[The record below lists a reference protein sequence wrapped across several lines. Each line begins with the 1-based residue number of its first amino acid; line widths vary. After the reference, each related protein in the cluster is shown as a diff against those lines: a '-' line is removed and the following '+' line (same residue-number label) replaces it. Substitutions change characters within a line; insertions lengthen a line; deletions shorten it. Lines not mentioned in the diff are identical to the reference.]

1 MNVGIGSRWTWLES
15 AIGALMIG
23 VVVLEIIV
31 SSSPV
36 RRAEQGLTVD
46 VRSTSQTDLSS
57 TVQLAI
63 SHGLPHQSL
72 DMAAFALG
80 DRPIQ
85 QGSVYVY
92 NDSRYPTAGVA
103 PTVAQGVF
111 DHLSGELVARHY
123 ELPVVAVT
131 ADALARVLMDTGTAP
146 GRVVVMMTGVLPA
159 NVFATDTDLL
169 SPWVEAGGVAV
180 WGGGAIGFWSGR
192 DGQVL
197 STGDARGEA
206 GTKRLLG
213 SNVVQYPTAFGRL
226 GGVQSA
232 FASALDLTYNY
243 TSAGVLV
250 DSVTARGGLDLGWLS
265 GQFTSVAYL
274 PRGSGGFLIFGGEI
288 PDETSVSVDLARILM
303 SGAMYA
309 SGPVASKHLTLADS
323 DITVDWKLPFI
334 TPNAGI
340 MLVAYD
346 PSPDALY
353 FVKRVIKR

>member
-1 MNVGIGSRWTWLES
+1 MNVGSGSRWTWLES

-36 RRAEQGLTVD
+36 QRAEQSLTVD
-46 VRSTSQTDLSS
+46 VRSSAQGDQSS

-63 SHGLPHQSL
+63 SHGSPHQSL

-80 DRPIQ
+80 DRPVR

-92 NDSRYPTAGVA
+92 TDSRYPTAGVA
-103 PTVAQGVF
+103 PTVPQGVF

-131 ADALARVLMDTGTAP
+131 ADSLARVLTDTGTAP

-159 NVFATDTDLL
+159 NVFSADTDLL
-169 SPWVEAGGVAV
+169 SQWVQAGGVAV

-192 DGQVL
+192 SGQVL
-197 STGDARGEA
+197 STDDVIGEA

-213 SNVVQYPTAFGRL
+213 TGVVQYPTEFGRL
-226 GGVQSA
+226 GYVQSS
-232 FASALDLTYNY
+232 FASALDLSYTY
-243 TSAGVLV
+243 TGAGVLV

-303 SGAMYA
+303 SGAIYA

-323 DITVDWKLPFI
+323 DVTVDWKLPFL
-334 TPNAGI
+334 TPTAGI

-346 PSPDALY
+346 PNPDGVY
-353 FVKRVIKR
+353 FTKHVIA